1 MVGAAYLAGFAGD
14 LTDGRLGSYRSGLS
28 SGSPGHPLWLP
39 WRGGRH
45 WQPLL
50 ISASAIGLLWGA
62 VAVVSA
68 QDLAKSE
75 IHARAL
81 RGNLQVL
88 VGYGSNIAVS
98 TGPDGTLLVDDEYAA
113 MTSKVRTALA
123 ALRSPPV
130 KVVVNTHWHD
140 DHTGGNEAFARDGA
154 LVIAQEN
161 AARRMQSDQVV
172 SLYGP
177 QKAYPP
183 VAWPAIT
190 FGRSLRLHWNGDE
203 IDVIHVGPAH
213 TDGDAIVFFRKQ
225 NVMLT
230 GDLFVGADYRPP
242 YFDDLNGG
250 SAHGMIAA
258 ADTLLGLIDEQT
270 IVVPGHGDV
279 TDRAGLQ
286 DYRDRLVSIRD
297 RITDAIARG
306 LGEDE
311 VVALH
316 PTEGFARAGRGTDRW
331 VRIVYREYHR

>member
-1 MVGAAYLAGFAGD
+1 MLAAGAV
-14 LTDGRLGSYRSGLS
+14 
-28 SGSPGHPLWLP
+28 
-39 WRGGRH
+39 
-45 WQPLL
+45 
-50 ISASAIGLLWGA
+50 GLLWGLA
-62 VAVVSA
+62 AVVSA
-68 QDLAKSE
+68 QNWAKTG

-81 RGNLQVL
+81 RGNLQIL
-88 VGYGSNIAVS
+88 LGYGSNIAVS

-113 MTSKVRTALA
+113 LTTKVRAALA
-123 ALRSPPV
+123 ELRAPPV
-130 KVVVNTHWHD
+130 KVIVNTHWHD
-140 DHTGGNEAFARDGA
+140 DHAGGNEAFARDGA
-154 LVIAQEN
+154 LIIAQEN
-161 AARRMQSDQVV
+161 TGRRMRSDQIV

-183 VAWPAIT
+183 AAWPAIT
-190 FGRSLRLHWNGDE
+190 FDQSLRLRRNSDV

-213 TDGDAIVFFRKQ
+213 TDGDAIVFFRQQ

-230 GDLFVGADYRPP
+230 GDLFVGYEYHPP

-250 SAHGMIAA
+250 SAQGMIAA
-258 ADTLLGLIDEQT
+258 ADTLLGLIDERT
-270 IVVPGHGDV
+270 IVVPGHGEV

-306 LGEDE
+306 LSEDE

-316 PTEGFARAGRGTDRW
+316 PTEGFAKAGRGTDRW